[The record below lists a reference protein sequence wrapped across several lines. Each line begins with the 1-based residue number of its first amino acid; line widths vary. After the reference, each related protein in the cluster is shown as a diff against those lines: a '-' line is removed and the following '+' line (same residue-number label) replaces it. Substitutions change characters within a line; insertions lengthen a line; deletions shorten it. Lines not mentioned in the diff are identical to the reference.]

1 MKVGSTSAY
10 RAVLE
15 RFILLMVGVFLS
27 GFGQAETPKTQAPDP
42 DAPPSEAAAQSRLK
56 QISEHVFALGE
67 VRFDKQKRRITFPAV
82 VNMDQGLVE
91 YFAVNAV
98 GKLHESVQKTYT
110 QAADIHVAALLL
122 GAKGAQTNLTVQQ
135 FDSGEIPGDKIQ
147 LLVMWKKDGT
157 EKSVRAEELIY
168 NSQRKG
174 PMTRGPWVYN
184 GSQVIDGTFIAGRDG
199 SLVSIISD
207 PFALVN
213 SPRPGRENDEIWQV
227 NTNTVPPMS
236 TPVEVVIQLEGK

>member
-1 MKVGSTSAY
+1 
-10 RAVLE
+10 
-15 RFILLMVGVFLS
+15 
-27 GFGQAETPKTQAPDP
+27 
-42 DAPPSEAAAQSRLK
+42 
-56 QISEHVFALGE
+56 
-67 VRFDKQKRRITFPAV
+67 
-82 VNMDQGLVE
+82 
-91 YFAVNAV
+91 
-98 GKLHESVQKTYT
+98 
-110 QAADIHVAALLL
+110 
-122 GAKGAQTNLTVQQ
+122 
-135 FDSGEIPGDKIQ
+135 
-147 LLVMWKKDGT
+147 MWKKDGT
-157 EKSVRAEELIY
+157 EKAVRAEELIY